1 MNAPDKRPALL
12 VGLTGGIG
20 SGKTTVANLFGALG
34 VPLVDTDLIAHA
46 LTGPDGAAMPAIR
59 ETFGDAVVAGDGRM
73 DRSAMRALAFEDPTS
88 RKRLEAI
95 LHPMIRDETH
105 RQVAAAAASPYAIVV
120 IPLLVEGGSSR
131 DWLDRVAVVDCP
143 VEVQVE
149 RVMRRNGLP
158 RSQVEAIIAV
168 QADRGRRLAAADDVV
183 DNGAND
189 PSGLPERVRVLHEAY
204 GEMASRRR
212 WRGDA

>member
-20 SGKTTVANLFGALG
+20 SGKTTVANLFAALG

-46 LTGPDGAAMPAIR
+46 LTGPEGAAMPAIR
-59 ETFGDAVVAGDGRM
+59 EAFGEGVVAPDGRM
-73 DRSAMRALAFEDPTS
+73 DRSAMRALAFDDPTR

-95 LHPMIRDETH
+95 LHPMIRDETQ
-105 RQVAAAAASPYAIVV
+105 RQIAAAAGSPYAIVV
-120 IPLLVEGGSSR
+120 IPLLVEGSGSR
-131 DWLDRVAVVDCP
+131 TWLDRVVVVDCP
-143 VEVQVE
+143 VEVQIE
-149 RVMRRNGLP
+149 RVVRRNGLP

-183 DNGAND
+183 DNGASD
-189 PSGLPERVRVLHEAY
+189 TSGLPERVRALHAAY
-204 GEMASRRR
+204 LELAASRSREP
-212 WRGDA
+212 A

>member
-59 ETFGDAVVAGDGRM
+59 QAFGDGVVADDGRM
-73 DRSAMRALAFEDPTS
+73 DRSAMRALAFDDPTS

-95 LHPMIRDETH
+95 LHPMIRAETQ
-105 RQVAAAAASPYAIVV
+105 RQIAAAADSPYAIVV
-120 IPLLVEGGSSR
+120 IPLLVEGNSSR
-131 DWLDRVAVVDCP
+131 NWLDRVAVVDCP

-168 QADRGRRLAAADDVV
+168 QADRDRRLAAADDVV
-183 DNGAND
+183 DNGASD
-189 PSGLPERVRVLHEAY
+189 TSGLPERVRTLHAAY
-204 GEMASRRR
+204 LELVARRTR
-212 WRGDA
+212 EPA